1 MHVHPT
7 FSPPLCEGRRV
18 SEESNLLKVQ
28 TFVEELPH
36 LLQWIPVQGSE
47 MVCDVTV
54 GSSR

>member
-7 FSPPLCEGRRV
+7 FSPSLCEGRRV

-28 TFVEELPH
+28 TFAEELPH

-47 MVCDVTV
+47 TVCDV
-54 GSSR
+54 